1 MRKVALTILC
11 SLLLV
16 PSLAFAQ
23 AIDCPE
29 CLLGLWDEVGLVNN
43 FGAMGAGTPKDLYLG
58 VKVPPSETGL
68 TGVEFSIAGIRQV
81 EDGILVL
88 GVTPLSPTMVVVGSA
103 VAPADTSTTS
113 AGTGRMNIAWPEC
126 QVITG
131 GSLALA
137 RIQLLSFAPVVDKVF
152 KVKRGYP
159 TSNTAS
165 FPFNPVLVR
174 CDIPTA
180 TTVKLRE
187 GCYIAG
193 YSGTCPP
200 TCCVGIEQQT
210 WSGVKQLFN
219 D

>member
-11 SLLLV
+11 SLLLL
-16 PSLAFAQ
+16 PSLALAQ
-23 AIDCPE
+23 VDCPE

-43 FGAMGAGTPKDLYLG
+43 FGAMSAGVPKDIYLG

-68 TGVEFSIAGIRQV
+68 TGVEFSIAGVRQV

-88 GVTPLSPTMVVVGSA
+88 GVTPLSPTMTILGSA

-113 AGTGRMNIAWPEC
+113 MGTGRMNIAWPEC

-131 GSLALA
+131 GSLAVA
-137 RIQLLSFAPVVDKVF
+137 RVQLLSFGAVVDKVF

-159 TSNTAS
+159 SSNMTNY
-165 FPFNPVLVR
+165 PFNPVLVR
-174 CDIPTA
+174 CDFPTL
-180 TTVKLRE
+180 TTVKMRE

-193 YSGTCPP
+193 YSGAPP
-200 TCCVGIEQQT
+200 PACSVAVEEAT
-210 WSGVKQLFN
+210 WGGVKSLFN
-219 D
+219 